1 MRKTN
6 TRLFL
11 IKYLR
16 STQAG
21 FSLIESLVAVLV
33 VAILMAAIVPT
44 MVVTTASRVQ
54 ARRVDLATQAARSY
68 VDGVRGNVIDIVN
81 PPPTLSDFPFRSS
94 SQYFTD
100 TPANAPSSSTVTN
113 LFKIPGV
120 QIDANGNGFSFDDP
134 LDLVIQPLRTGSTDP
149 SIALKQGFY
158 MQVRVYRADAF
169 ASTTAIKPGITLQTG
184 QNEATCPLGRQ
195 VFTGNLG
202 SQSCPLVIMKVE
214 VYPKESTF
222 SDIKE
227 RLQIYFI
234 FDLS

>member
-1 MRKTN
+1 MRKIN

-11 IKYLR
+11 TKYLL

-21 FSLIESLVAVLV
+21 FSLLESLVAVLV
-33 VAILMAAIVPT
+33 VAILIAAIVPT
-44 MVVTTASRVQ
+44 MVVTAASRVQ

-68 VDGVRGNVIDIVN
+68 VDGVRGNVIDIIN

-94 SQYFTD
+94 SQYFND
-100 TPANAPSSSTVTN
+100 AAAAAPSSSNVAN

-120 QIDANGNGFSFDDP
+120 KIDANGDGFSFDDP

-149 SIALKQGFY
+149 SIASKQGFY

-169 ASTTAIKPGITLQTG
+169 ASDTAIKPGIALQTG
-184 QNEATCPLGRQ
+184 QDPATCSSGSR
-195 VFTGNLG
+195 VFTGTAG
-202 SQSCPLVIMKVE
+202 SQACPLVIMKVD

-222 SDIKE
+222 SDIKG
-227 RLQIYFI
+227 RL
-234 FDLS
+234 

>member
-1 MRKTN
+1 MKKIN

-11 IKYLR
+11 TKYLL

-21 FSLIESLVAVLV
+21 FSLLESLVAVLV
-33 VAILMAAIVPT
+33 VAILIAAIVPT
-44 MVVTTASRVQ
+44 MVVTAASRVQ

-68 VDGVRGNVIDIVN
+68 VDGVRGNVIDIIN

-94 SQYFTD
+94 SQYFND
-100 TPANAPSSSTVTN
+100 AAAAAPSSSNVAN

-120 QIDANGNGFSFDDP
+120 KIDANGDGFSFDDP

-149 SIALKQGFY
+149 SIASKQGFY

-169 ASTTAIKPGITLQTG
+169 ASDTAIKPGIALQTG
-184 QNEATCPLGRQ
+184 QDPATCSSGSR
-195 VFTGNLG
+195 VFTGTAG
-202 SQSCPLVIMKVE
+202 SQACPLVIMKVD

-222 SDIKE
+222 SDIKG
-227 RLQIYFI
+227 RL
-234 FDLS
+234 

>member
-1 MRKTN
+1 MRKIN
-6 TRLFL
+6 THLFL

-81 PPPTLSDFPFRSS
+81 APPTLSDFPFRSS

-113 LFKIPGV
+113 LSKIPGV
-120 QIDANGNGFSFDDP
+120 RIDANGDGFSVEDP
-134 LDLVIQPLRTGSTDP
+134 LDLVIQPLRTGSTDA

-169 ASTTAIKPGITLQTG
+169 LADAMGNITGIKSGITLQTG

-195 VFTGNLG
+195 VFTGSLG

-222 SDIKE
+222 SDIKG
-227 RLQIYFI
+227 RI
-234 FDLS
+234 